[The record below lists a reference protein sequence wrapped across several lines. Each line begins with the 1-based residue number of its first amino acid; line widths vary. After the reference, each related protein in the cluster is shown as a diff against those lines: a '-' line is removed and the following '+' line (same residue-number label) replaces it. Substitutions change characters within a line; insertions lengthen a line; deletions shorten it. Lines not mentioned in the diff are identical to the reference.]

1 MLFKQTDEHADLVFK
16 LRSLL
21 DKANEIN
28 LQNTVKLIK
37 SSRALQIIQSRLA
50 YKQQLYTEALLKSN
64 SVNNLN
70 MPESVSGYE
79 LLSNKLE
86 APSGSNYLSEDDN
99 ESLLEQSDQLE
110 VELNKIKNGEKRLF
124 LFCSSKDY
132 LRFSNLR

>member
-99 ESLLEQSDQLE
+99 ESFVSADSVSGNPIDLSSICTCFVMPL
-110 VELNKIKNGEKRLF
+110 LF
-124 LFCSSKDY
+124 LI
-132 LRFSNLR
+132 